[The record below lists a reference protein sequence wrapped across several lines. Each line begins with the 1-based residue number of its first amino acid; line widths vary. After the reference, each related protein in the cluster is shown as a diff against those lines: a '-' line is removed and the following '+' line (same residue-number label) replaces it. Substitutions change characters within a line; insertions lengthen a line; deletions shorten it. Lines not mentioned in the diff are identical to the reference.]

1 MDGLG
6 AHSQLLH
13 QSRASTSYPAISR
26 RAGHP
31 VLCFRSHATVN
42 NRSTT
47 CSSRGSSASCRVSSS
62 RGAGD
67 IPVVNDA
74 TVLPP
79 PPTGSQYAWR
89 RSWAGAGANSSGSA
103 GNGGRGGGSQGR
115 RTRDWGSGRPGSG
128 LLYILMYRIR
138 LLLLYGAWVTVL
150 YGAVHAVCDL
160 SAKVGR
166 TALGLAGKASGWA
179 AANGTGDAASSSS
192 SSSGSEAASPA
203 AGAAASSAAA
213 GAEAAAGSSSQQLE
227 AAAAA
232 AAPPGDGGSDN
243 GSRFASISSRLQER
257 PTARVFNDLM
267 ACVIPLYLMLL
278 GSVCFFASL

>member
-1 MDGLG
+1 
-6 AHSQLLH
+6 
-13 QSRASTSYPAISR
+13 
-26 RAGHP
+26 
-31 VLCFRSHATVN
+31 
-42 NRSTT
+42 
-47 CSSRGSSASCRVSSS
+47 
-62 RGAGD
+62 
-67 IPVVNDA
+67 
-74 TVLPP
+74 
-79 PPTGSQYAWR
+79 
-89 RSWAGAGANSSGSA
+89 
-103 GNGGRGGGSQGR
+103 
-115 RTRDWGSGRPGSG
+115 
-128 LLYILMYRIR
+128 MYRIR

-160 SAKVGR
+160 SAKIGR

-179 AANGTGDAASSSS
+179 AANGTGDAASS

-232 AAPPGDGGSDN
+232 AAPGDGGSDN